1 MQTILLL
8 QFSSCWSVD
17 LFRCV
22 RLKQVSLNLAAGQP
36 RASSLASWLA
46 SQESSSHGSLTVL
59 TPLLFKCSKIQGL
72 LAVWHLSH
80 ELAGLAHQASV
91 DKQLQKTNVETTMQ
105 AMHTERKL
113 FVVQTQTP
121 PQTTTIKC
129 RHDRLDPALAAS
141 GKQKRKT
148 KARNQDETAKIISW
162 WSERQAEY
170 PHSQNWLIST
180 AGLEP
185 ATYGCPFHQQMLEV
199 HRATFAP
206 RRKAWP
212 SIVVFVI

>member
-148 KARNQDETAKIISW
+148 KARNQDETAKIADEQRETGW
-162 WSERQAEY
+162 V
-170 PHSQNWLIST
+170 ST
-180 AGLEP
+180 QPKLTDFDGGTRTRNLWMSFSP
-185 ATYGCPFHQQMLEV
+185 TNVRSPSRYLCATPKSLH
-199 HRATFAP
+199 
-206 RRKAWP
+206 
-212 SIVVFVI
+212 